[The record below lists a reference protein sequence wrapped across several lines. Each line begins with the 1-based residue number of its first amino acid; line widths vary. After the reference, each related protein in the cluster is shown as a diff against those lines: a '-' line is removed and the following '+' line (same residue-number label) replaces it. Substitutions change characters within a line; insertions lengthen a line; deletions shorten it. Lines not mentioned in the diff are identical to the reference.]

1 MAIFLFILGYFV
13 ILPTIIWGIFNEQK
27 LIRFERA
34 VVAGVKK
41 TFEK

>member
-1 MAIFLFILGYFV
+1 MAIFLFIIGYFV
-13 ILPTIIWGIFNEQK
+13 ILPTIIWGIVHEET